1 MCPLSSFSFAV
12 QVLVSVSLSLG
23 YRSSEAFVCSHLN
36 YLVAEWLSQRQT
48 DTSYTLQSFPY
59 TLLSCSTLEEFYR
72 CYIYACS

>member
-1 MCPLSSFSFAV
+1 M

-48 DTSYTLQSFPY
+48 DITYTLQSFPY
-59 TLLSCSTLEEFYR
+59 VLLNYSSLEEFYR
-72 CYIYACS
+72 YHIYT